1 MIEAQLPSA
10 GRRRAYLPLLAKKT
24 ILVCCLTV
32 MARLLDGLK
41 VLVVEDDADGRELLS
56 VALEF
61 YGADVCAVDGAEAAR
76 RMLARQIPPVLVS
89 DIGMP
94 GEDGYS
100 LIQSVRKLG
109 ASGKRH
115 MPAVALTAFTTA
127 ADRARALEAG
137 FDSHIPKPVE
147 PHVLAQ
153 LLRDLV
159 QTSSAAL
166 PASMA
171 SLPASN

>member
-1 MIEAQLPSA
+1 MIEAQLPRPR
-10 GRRRAYLPLLAKKT
+10 RRRAYLPLLAEKVD
-24 ILVCCLTV
+24 LVCCSTV

-76 RMLARQIPPVLVS
+76 RMLARQIPHVLVS

-100 LIQSVRKLG
+100 LIQSVRKLA

-147 PHVLAQ
+147 PQVLAQ
-153 LLRDLV
+153 LLRELV
-159 QTSSAAL
+159 QTSSGSL
-166 PASMA
+166 PASTG